1 MWSADSINGPG
12 GGPTDG
18 DRDRDADSVHDVTRT
33 QDATPPGR
41 QRVSQG
47 LQSVNSRGDRGSS
60 HSTRVLDDVA
70 TVESVANV
78 DSVGSNPI

>member
-18 DRDRDADSVHDVTRT
+18 DRDRDDSVHNVTRT
-33 QDATPPGR
+33 QDATPSGR
-41 QRVSQG
+41 RKVSQG
-47 LQSVNSRGDRGSS
+47 LQSLNIRGDRGSS

-70 TVESVANV
+70 TVETVENV
-78 DSVGSNPI
+78 DSVGSVLI